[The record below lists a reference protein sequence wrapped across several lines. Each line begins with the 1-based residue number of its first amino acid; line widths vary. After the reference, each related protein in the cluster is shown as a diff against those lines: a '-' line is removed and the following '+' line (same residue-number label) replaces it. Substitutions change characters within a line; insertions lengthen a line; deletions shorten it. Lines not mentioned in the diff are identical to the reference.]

1 MVSRIMAIQ
10 DVHTQISITCE
21 NISLNDKKRVKV
33 AGEIKVAIQLILNYP
48 GLPNRPNII
57 TGVLRCRKGGRR
69 VRGRCDYGRKAQK
82 YAMLPHLKMEMGH
95 HLSQWAPSTSWIGH
109 GHRFF
114 FLEPLEGCIATL
126 NP

>member
-21 NISLNDKKRVKV
+21 NISLNDKKIVKV

-57 TGVLRCRKGGRR
+57 TGVLKCRKGRQKR

-82 YAMLPHLKMEMGH
+82 DAMLTRLKMEMGH
-95 HLSQWAPSTSWIGH
+95 HLSQWATSTSWIGH

-114 FLEPLEGCIATL
+114 FF
-126 NP
+126 